1 MANKPLQTI
10 KFPGLTDTYTVPQV
24 DSNFVGTAG
33 QVPDSKK
40 VHDEI
45 DSLKEDLNIVQSD
58 QEDHI
63 SAVETMLSA
72 LCGILDN
79 GVYITDQSDAIDALR
94 NSLNP
99 TGISIRYVSGKAVIS
114 RLNNINISWTGTVAS
129 VGGSV

>member
-45 DSLKEDLNIVQSD
+45 DSLKEDLNAMNTA
-58 QEDHI
+58 
-63 SAVETMLSA
+63 SA
-72 LCGILDN
+72 
-79 GVYITDQSDAIDALR
+79 TD
-94 NSLNP
+94 
-99 TGISIRYVSGKAVIS
+99 VGKALKAKTVS
-114 RLNNINISWTGTVAS
+114 DGKVTEWEFGDVGGTAITCEVDANGNATLS
-129 VGGSV
+129 VGEEDLSDIEALVGGTA